1 MSEPTTNKAVEGST
15 CTHTTSDVPFADKPS
30 PWLGMKSQFFC
41 SVGRAKGIPEASYA
55 DLEAQSSFADPAASG
70 EYKGGACTVMIV
82 RYLESPVGPYDEIL
96 WIPGW
101 FEVPGKKT
109 SNARITRIYVSR
121 KESIYNGRK
130 NWNIPK
136 HLASFKFVPSD
147 TPSSST
153 MPYSSVQISLPST
166 PDQPFVVL
174 QFSPLALLSRL
185 SIPINTS
192 YVPINPSL
200 AMPPVPE
207 SESWEEDALIGTK
220 EWRHAKVDV
229 SGWARVVR
237 VEGKLGDGQ
246 SFPELTAGGYWV
258 YINDAKLS
266 CVAV

>member
-1 MSEPTTNKAVEGST
+1 MSEPTSKT
-15 CTHTTSDVPFADKPS
+15 PFPDKPS
-30 PWLGMKSQFFC
+30 PWLNMKSQFFC

-70 EYKGGACTVMIV
+70 QFKGIRCTVIIV
-82 RYLESPVGPYDEIL
+82 RYLESPIGPYDEIL

-109 SNARITRIYVSR
+109 SSPRITRIYVSS

-136 HLASFKFVPSD
+136 HLASFKFIPSD
-147 TPSSST
+147 TLST
-153 MPYSSVQISLPST
+153 MPYSGVEISLPST

-174 QFSPLALLSRL
+174 QFSPLTLLSKF

-192 YVPINPSL
+192 YVPISPL
-200 AMPPVPE
+200 LGMPPVPE
-207 SESWEEDALIGTK
+207 SESWKEDALVGTK
-220 EWRHAKVDV
+220 EWCHAKVDV
-229 SGWARVVR
+229 SGWARMVR

-246 SFPELTAGGYWV
+246 SFPELATGGYWV
-258 YINDAKLS
+258 YINNAKLS
-266 CVAV
+266 CVTV